1 MARTKNATVNPET
14 EVPAKATR
22 RTFTKE
28 YKLSILEKADRCT
41 GPGEIGRLLRQEGLY
56 SSHLTCWRALRR
68 EGGLRALGRKRGPKQ
83 TRTAEQLENEKLRHE
98 IERLR
103 KKLAHAEKIITVQ
116 KTVGS
121 AGDPAGRRGRCQRE
135 SLKSMLDE
143 LAPEVGVRAACDAL
157 GVAPSTG
164 YRWLRPPVLG
174 PRPPRPR
181 PARALT
187 ESEREEVLE
196 VLCSERFVDHAP
208 TTVHAML
215 LDEDARYLCHPRTM
229 YTAS

>member
-116 KTVGS
+116 KKLS
-121 AGDPAGRRGRCQRE
+121 E
-135 SLKSMLDE
+135 
-143 LAPEVGVRAACDAL
+143 
-157 GVAPSTG
+157 
-164 YRWLRPPVLG
+164 VLG
-174 PRPPRPR
+174 IQ
-181 PARALT
+181 
-187 ESEREEVLE
+187 LE
-196 VLCSERFVDHAP
+196 DGG
-208 TTVHAML
+208 
-215 LDEDARYLCHPRTM
+215 DARENL
-229 YTAS
+229 